1 MPSLNLWTLQIKNVV
16 ANMQIKNLLASGS
29 DSKESAY
36 NAGDMGWIPGSERDP
51 GGGNGYPLQYS
62 CPENSMDRRAWRA
75 VVQVVTKSQT
85 ELRDFCF
92 HFFFKSM
99 NIKGKKMFL
108 MCK

>member
-85 ELRDFCF
+85 RLSYKTTTTIILSKFSF
-92 HFFFKSM
+92 THFFFEF
-99 NIKGKKMFL
+99 I
-108 MCK
+108 